1 MTIKNRINTCF
12 IHLQDLKKAKE
23 WYTTVFPF
31 EIEAEADGDFLLF
44 KMEGTEL
51 MLLQS
56 HHQSITPLPY
66 SVFFFETDNVEE
78 TYRELTGK
86 GIRADEIEPF
96 PEGMRG
102 FHVYDPEGN
111 MLLICSRPA
120 A

>member
-1 MTIKNRINTCF
+1 MGSYHIPPERKDSFGDR
-12 IHLQDLKKAKE
+12 
-23 WYTTVFPF
+23 
-31 EIEAEADGDFLLF
+31 DFLLF

-66 SVFFFETDNVEE
+66 SVFFFETDNVDE

-86 GIRADEIEPF
+86 GIRAGEIEPF